1 MVSVGQIGQERG
13 KKYGGVQIE
22 MNKSKDR
29 AVGTEKNDSSYEHNG
44 PHCVIESQFT
54 MFGSPRE
61 GLSFILNLNT
71 SNEFGY
77 WSFIK
82 CIYNKPKG
90 LLWTEWTPGHR
101 AEHSSE
107 GEACSALK

>member
-29 AVGTEKNDSSYEHNG
+29 AVGTEKNDSSYG
-44 PHCVIESQFT
+44 PHNCVIESQFT